1 MTDTNLLAVWWV
13 NQSDCESINE
23 DNINVSYIRKEYDSR
38 NGRAGRGRL
47 WVPKQIKLQQVEL
60 PSTVVFEG
68 NDTHGGIV
76 IFKEDV
82 ESIRNFGGIIS
93 DTAGNL
99 L

>member
-23 DNINVSYIRKEYDSR
+23 ENIKPSYIRKEYESR
-38 NGRAGRGRL
+38 CGRAGRGRL
-47 WVPKQIKLQQVEL
+47 WVPKEIKVKQVEL
-60 PSTVVFEG
+60 PSTVAFEG
-68 NDTHGGIV
+68 SDSHGGIV
-76 IFKEDV
+76 IFKEDI
-82 ESIRNFGGIIS
+82 ESIRSFGGIIS